1 MPYSEEFR
9 LALEFELCR
18 SKTFKEALRLG
29 AVMDDMADM
38 LGSQSA
44 CTLVIF
50 HVAPFGIV
58 FNSRYFTRFR
68 FLRSTSSSGMALLNL
83 AAVVAILLFI
93 AKSHAQ
99 AVLRLPANG
108 HDEQLSG

>member
-58 FNSRYFTRFR
+58 FQFSIFHAVS
-68 FLRSTSSSGMALLNL
+68 LSALD
-83 AAVVAILLFI
+83 LLVGDGI
-93 AKSHAQ
+93 A
-99 AVLRLPANG
+99 
-108 HDEQLSG
+108 